1 MATRKEQY
9 DATQSAIIEAGTNLL
24 CQKEAKSVSISEI
37 MKACGLSPGLF
48 YHYYKSKDA
57 FILSLITQ
65 NWEENMELL
74 EDATIPP
81 LLRPRAYCIASL
93 HTLVDCDPQLHRN
106 LNAYRMTD
114 TYLRQRESRYED
126 DAMYLCLSRFF
137 RRCIDQGVFAP
148 ELPVHNV
155 VELYVYVV
163 HGIDFNA
170 ALYKRPWSDWTWCDQ
185 FFSYVEQ
192 QYLKPYLLA

>member
-9 DATQSAIIEAGTNLL
+9 DATQAAIIEAGTRLL
-24 CQKEAKSVSISEI
+24 CQKDARSVSISEI

-57 FILSLITQ
+57 FILSLITRE
-65 NWEENMELL
+65 WEENMEIL
-74 EDATIPP
+74 EDASIPP

-93 HTLVDCDPQLHRN
+93 HDLVDCDPQLHRN

-114 TYLRQRESRYED
+114 AYLLQRESRFEN
-126 DAMYLCLSRFF
+126 DAMYRCLSRFF
-137 RRCIDQGVFAP
+137 KRCIADGIFSQ
-148 ELPVHNV
+148 ELPIHYV

-170 ALYKRPWSDWTWCDQ
+170 ALYKRPWEDWDWCDQ
-185 FFSYVEQ
+185 FFSYVEEQ
-192 QYLKPYLLA
+192 HLKPYLLN